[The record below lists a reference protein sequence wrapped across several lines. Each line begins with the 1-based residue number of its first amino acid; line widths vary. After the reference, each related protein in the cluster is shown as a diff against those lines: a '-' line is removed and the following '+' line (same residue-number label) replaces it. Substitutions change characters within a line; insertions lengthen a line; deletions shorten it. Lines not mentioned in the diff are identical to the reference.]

1 MKHSLKKK
9 SRAYFIATAIATTS
23 TQQTALVWGGGP
35 SRVSQDPEM
44 LDRREIIIV
53 IRNSF
58 INSELTCQ
66 TFNEFYSMDNRTF
79 RLKKWL

>member
-9 SRAYFIATAIATTS
+9 SQAHFIDTAFPSTS

-35 SRVSQDPEM
+35 SHVSQDPET
-44 LDRREIIIV
+44 LDRREIIVV